1 MLKDYEEERS
11 DFVTNICPYG
21 PIAVAD
27 VLHFVCGRE

>member
-11 DFVTNICPYG
+11 DFVTNFCPNG

-27 VLHFVCGRE
+27 VLRSVSDRE